1 MSREGERKETGSLPP
16 KGVRAPDWRSLIH
29 CLSLLCLT
37 FQIDISEDDIDDGFR
52 RLFAQLA
59 GEVGVPQISML
70 WTLLDAKENSL
81 CSQGDFSLKGERKQ
95 TDQKQRGFANVTRVL
110 LSSLACVLPTSQAL
124 PFLRSAPTRYSSC
137 LRILGATCGC
147 FCLSVPLQLRHGTW
161 PLILDFH
168 KNIWGGGR
176 VLNLKNASN
185 LQQSIR
191 LPCS

>member
-81 CSQGDFSLKGERKQ
+81 CSQGDFSLKG
-95 TDQKQRGFANVTRVL
+95 RGNKLTRSKEDL
-110 LSSLACVLPTSQAL
+110 QMSLGFC
-124 PFLRSAPTRYSSC
+124 SAPLPASSPHC
-137 LRILGATCGC
+137 RPFHFCG
-147 FCLSVPLQLRHGTW
+147 QLRHGI
-161 PLILDFH
+161 PPALGFLVPPVAVFACLFH
-168 KNIWGGGR
+168 
-176 VLNLKNASN
+176 S
-185 LQQSIR
+185 S
-191 LPCS
+191 